1 MIYKAIR
8 KELKCFSDSRNN
20 YLGAIFV
27 LAVDFSR
34 LIGIAN
40 YIPGATAV
48 YISARFSPSS
58 IAKNTKR
65 DLKRYL
71 TQLTIRRL
79 ESKKNLGIM
88 QSPIIFVFEFINEYR
103 MEI

>member
-8 KELKCFSDSRNN
+8 NELKCFSDSRNN

-71 TQLTIRRL
+71 TQLTIRR
-79 ESKKNLGIM
+79 I
-88 QSPIIFVFEFINEYR
+88 EYDQTTHLR
-103 MEI
+103 KSGE